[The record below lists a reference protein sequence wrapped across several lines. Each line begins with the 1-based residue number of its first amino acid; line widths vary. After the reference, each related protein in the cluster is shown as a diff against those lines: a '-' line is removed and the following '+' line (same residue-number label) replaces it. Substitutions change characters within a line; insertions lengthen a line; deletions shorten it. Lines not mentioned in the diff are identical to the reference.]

1 MADDNQVDANTKQGL
16 RILADS
22 TKLKGTEGVAR
33 RLSKA
38 ADSGMIEDYQQA
50 ETIFDS
56 LPLDKRATIK
66 VTAETKAETIRLTN
80 QKRKKPGSNTTE
92 QNTIASESDP
102 AAWDLGDPNSD
113 EGIFNNKNTPVEK
126 TATPGEQGLDTK
138 NELDALKEE
147 MQQALKG

>member
-1 MADDNQVDANTKQGL
+1 MADENQVDANTKQGL

-56 LPLDKRATIK
+56 LPVDKRATIK

-80 QKRKKPGSNTTE
+80 QKRKQSGSATLE
-92 QNTIASESDP
+92 QNTTASDP

-113 EGIFNNKNTPVEK
+113 EGIFNNKNTLSEK
-126 TATPGEQGLDTK
+126 TTTSGAQDLDTK

>member
-1 MADDNQVDANTKQGL
+1 MVDSNQVDPDIKQGL

-56 LPLDKRATIK
+56 LPLEKRATIK
-66 VTAETKAETIRLTN
+66 TTAESKAQTIRLTN
-80 QKRKKPGSNTTE
+80 QKRRPTSSNITE
-92 QNTIASESDP
+92 QKQIVGDSEG
-102 AAWDLGDPNSD
+102 WDLGDPNSD
-113 EGIFNNKNTPVEK
+113 EGIFGNKGLSAKKPTTVAEK
-126 TATPGEQGLDTK
+126 ELDTK

>member
-56 LPLDKRATIK
+56 LPVDKRATIK

-80 QKRKKPGSNTTE
+80 QKRNQSGSSAPE
-92 QNTIASESDP
+92 QSAIASDS

-113 EGIFNNKNTPVEK
+113 EGIFSSKNTPAEK
-126 TATPGEQGLDTK
+126 TTNSGTQDLDAK

>member
-1 MADDNQVDANTKQGL
+1 MVDDNQVDANTKQGL

-38 ADSGMIEDYQQA
+38 ADTGMIEDYQQA

-56 LPLDKRATIK
+56 LPVDKRATIK

-80 QKRKKPGSNTTE
+80 QKRRAAGSNKTE
-92 QNTIASESDP
+92 QNTVESGSD
-102 AAWDLGDPNSD
+102 AWDLGDPNSD
-113 EGIFNNKNTPVEK
+113 EGIFNNKNMPTDKTTTPND
-126 TATPGEQGLDTK
+126 QGLDTK

>member
-33 RLSKA
+33 RLTKA

-56 LPLDKRATIK
+56 LPVDKRATIK

-80 QKRKKPGSNTTE
+80 QKRKQSGSATPE
-92 QNTIASESDP
+92 QNTIASDS
-102 AAWDLGDPNSD
+102 AAWDLGDPNGD
-113 EGIFNNKNTPVEK
+113 EGIFNNKNTTDEITK
-126 TATPGEQGLDTK
+126 TSAAQELDTK

>member
-33 RLSKA
+33 RLTKA

-56 LPLDKRATIK
+56 LPVDKRATIK

-80 QKRKKPGSNTTE
+80 QKRKQSGSAAPE
-92 QNTIASESDP
+92 QNTIASDS

-113 EGIFNNKNTPVEK
+113 EGIFNNKNTPAEK
-126 TATPGEQGLDTK
+126 TTTSGAQELDTK

>member
-92 QNTIASESDP
+92 QNTIVSDP

-113 EGIFNNKNTPVEK
+113 EGIFNNMNTPVEK
-126 TATPGEQGLDTK
+126 TATPGEQVLDTK

>member
-1 MADDNQVDANTKQGL
+1 MVDDNKVDADIKQGL

-33 RLSKA
+33 RLAKA
-38 ADSGMIEDYQQA
+38 ADTGMVEDYQQA

-56 LPLDKRATIK
+56 LPVNKRATIK
-66 VTAETKAETIRLTN
+66 ISAETKAQTIRLTKD
-80 QKRKKPGSNTTE
+80 KRQQATSNKTA
-92 QNTIASESDP
+92 IDAPASDLD
-102 AAWDLGDPNSD
+102 AWELGDPNSK
-113 EGIFNNKNTPVEK
+113 EGIFNSNGASARVKANIQEK
-126 TATPGEQGLDTK
+126 PLDTQ

>member
-80 QKRKKPGSNTTE
+80 QKRKQSGSATPE
-92 QNTIASESDP
+92 QNTTASDP

-113 EGIFNNKNTPVEK
+113 EGIFNNKNTPGDK
-126 TATPGEQGLDTK
+126 TITSGAQDLDTK

>member
-66 VTAETKAETIRLTN
+66 ITAETKAETIRLTN

-92 QNTIASESDP
+92 QNTIASDS

-126 TATPGEQGLDTK
+126 TSTPEEQSLDTK

>member
-33 RLSKA
+33 RLTKA

-56 LPLDKRATIK
+56 LPVDKRATIK

-80 QKRKKPGSNTTE
+80 QKRKQSGSATPE
-92 QNTIASESDP
+92 QNTIASDP
-102 AAWDLGDPNSD
+102 AAWDLVDPNSD
-113 EGIFNNKNTPVEK
+113 EGIFNNKSTNKYCYSSKNIKNSIEK
-126 TATPGEQGLDTK
+126 I
-138 NELDALKEE
+138 
-147 MQQALKG
+147 

>member
-38 ADSGMIEDYQQA
+38 ADTGMIEDYQQA

-56 LPLDKRATIK
+56 LPVDKRATIK

-80 QKRKKPGSNTTE
+80 QKRRAAGSNKTE
-92 QNTIASESDP
+92 QNTVESGSD
-102 AAWDLGDPNSD
+102 AWDLGDPNSD
-113 EGIFNNKNTPVEK
+113 EGIFNNKNMPTDKTTTPND
-126 TATPGEQGLDTK
+126 QGLDTK

>member
-33 RLSKA
+33 RLTKA

-56 LPLDKRATIK
+56 LPVDKRATIK

-80 QKRKKPGSNTTE
+80 QKRKETASTAPEK
-92 QNTIASESDP
+92 NTIATDS

-113 EGIFNNKNTPVEK
+113 EGIFNNKNNPAEK
-126 TATPGEQGLDTK
+126 TTTSGPQDLDTK

>member
-33 RLSKA
+33 RLTKA

-56 LPLDKRATIK
+56 LPVDKRATIK

-80 QKRKKPGSNTTE
+80 QKRKQSGSVAPE
-92 QNTIASESDP
+92 QNTIASDS

-113 EGIFNNKNTPVEK
+113 EGSFNNKNTPDEITK
-126 TATPGEQGLDTK
+126 TSGAQELDTK

>member
-33 RLSKA
+33 RLTKA

-56 LPLDKRATIK
+56 LPVDKRATIK

-80 QKRKKPGSNTTE
+80 QKRKETASTAPEK
-92 QNTIASESDP
+92 NTIAPDS

-113 EGIFNNKNTPVEK
+113 EGIFNNKNNPAEK
-126 TATPGEQGLDTK
+126 TTTSGAQDLDTK

>member
-38 ADSGMIEDYQQA
+38 ADSGMVEDYQQA

-56 LPLDKRATIK
+56 LPVDKRATIK

-80 QKRKKPGSNTTE
+80 QKRKQSGSTTPE
-92 QNTIASESDP
+92 QNTIASDS
-102 AAWDLGDPNSD
+102 AAWDLGDPNRD
-113 EGIFNNKNTPVEK
+113 EGIFNNKNTPAEK
-126 TATPGEQGLDTK
+126 TTTSGAQDLDTK

>member
-1 MADDNQVDANTKQGL
+1 MSDSNLVDPDIKQGL

-38 ADSGMIEDYQQA
+38 ADSGMIEDYNQA

-56 LPLDKRATIK
+56 LPLEKRATIK
-66 VTAETKAETIRLTN
+66 TTAESKAETIRLTN
-80 QKRKKPGSNTTE
+80 QKRQSVSSNIVEEKQTSGAE
-92 QNTIASESDP
+92 GG
-102 AAWDLGDPNSD
+102 WDLGDPNSD
-113 EGIFNNKNTPVEK
+113 EGIFSNNGLSANKST
-126 TATPGEQGLDTK
+126 TATENGLDTK